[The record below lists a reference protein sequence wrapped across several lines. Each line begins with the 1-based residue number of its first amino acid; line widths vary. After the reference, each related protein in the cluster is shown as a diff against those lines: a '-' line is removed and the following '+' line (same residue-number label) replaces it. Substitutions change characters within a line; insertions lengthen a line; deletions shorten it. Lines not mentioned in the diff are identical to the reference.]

1 MAKKQSQKR
10 KLPKSDSHAKSE
22 LPLALKLIRL
32 LDCKSEQ
39 NIVAGRPLSTFNV
52 KASCETAEPVDQN
65 GIYLLKYRVGSE
77 VQWTD
82 EQNDGQ
88 EGSRLTASCRFEA
101 LFTATRQPSPSE
113 VKAVGDTAANCCWPY
128 VRAFMSILFAQM
140 GYGAVALPLLRIDPK
155 HGMKLMVPENDAA
168 LQVQPE

>member
-10 KLPKSDSHAKSE
+10 KLPKSAASAKSE
-22 LPLALKLIRL
+22 LPLALNLIRL
-32 LDCKSEQ
+32 LDSTSEQ
-39 NIVAGRPLSTFNV
+39 NIVAGRSLSKFAV
-52 KASCETAEPVDQN
+52 KASCETADPVEQN

-82 EQNDGQ
+82 DQNDDQ

-101 LFTATRQPSPSE
+101 IFTATRQPSPSE

-128 VRAFMSILFAQM
+128 VRAFMSLLFTQM
-140 GYGAVALPLLRIDPK
+140 GYAAIALPLLRIDPK
-155 HGMKLMVPENDAA
+155 HGMKLMVPDSGAA
-168 LQVQPE
+168 LQAQPQ